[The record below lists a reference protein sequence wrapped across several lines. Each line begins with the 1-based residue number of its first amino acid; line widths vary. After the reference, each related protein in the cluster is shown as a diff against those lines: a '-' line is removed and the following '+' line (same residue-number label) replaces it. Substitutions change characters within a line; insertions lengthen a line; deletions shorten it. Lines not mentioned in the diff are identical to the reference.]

1 MWTLLE
7 IRPWPSPCIGVHCS
21 RLLCSRPDVCSS
33 AEIGKSRFYHPRT
46 QFNWRHMR
54 TIMFDFEYHK
64 YFYFKQLII
73 GYLAWN
79 WNKTMVLKCQIFE
92 ETFLQ
97 FASCLLSHRWVS
109 ALVTTKNV
117 FKSRLFATN
126 LPASPGDIRKQKYCN
141 DQTEMSQFR
150 VTCYCEMISI
160 WSRLAAPL
168 HLLFLF
174 SQSLPSFET
183 RVTLPRMC
191 GVSWGMIC
199 GPDVGIAQGPSLK
212 LKYFLLVLIYGS
224 VTPQVLHRNVLLFF
238 LFTAHWDQQNNGICF

>member
-160 WSRLAAPL
+160 CPRLAAQLASSSISIFTVSAFFRNPCHFASYVRSVMRNDLWSWCGDSAGSLSQAEIFPLGVNLWECDTSSATSQCFVVFPL
-168 HLLFLF
+168 H
-174 SQSLPSFET
+174 S
-183 RVTLPRMC
+183 TLRP
-191 GVSWGMIC
+191 
-199 GPDVGIAQGPSLK
+199 
-212 LKYFLLVLIYGS
+212 
-224 VTPQVLHRNVLLFF
+224 TE
-238 LFTAHWDQQNNGICF
+238 